1 MSATNP
7 FLDPRRVQA
16 ALRGLELRPT
26 RGMGQNFLIDPHAL
40 ATIVVAANLQ
50 ADDVVVEVGPGLGVL
65 TWELTQ
71 RSRYVVA
78 VELDK
83 RLAARLHQ
91 QFRTTHAEPPALSP
105 SDPPVPPPVLHLLQA
120 DILDVPPPMLL
131 QQAQAAWQAHALP
144 LPAGAALPPYKLVAN
159 LPYAITAPVLQHF
172 LHSSHP
178 PRTLTVLVQW
188 EVAERITAA
197 AGDLSV
203 RALAIQL
210 YAAPQ
215 IIARVPASSF
225 IPAPAVDSAVLHLT
239 THTTPV
245 IADIAPEALLRIIKA
260 GFGQPRKKLANS
272 LTSGLAGIGQG
283 CPQAQ
288 VVAALHA
295 AGVDPGRRPETLTLA
310 EWAQVYRM
318 LQGAGGGAG

>member
-1 MSATNP
+1 MPATNP

-40 ATIVVAANLQ
+40 ATIVAAADLQ
-50 ADDVVVEVGPGLGVL
+50 ADDVIVEVGPGLGVL

-91 QFRTTHAEPPALSP
+91 EFRTTHAEPPAP
-105 SDPPVPPPVLHLLQA
+105 SLTGTPPSPPVLHLLQA
-120 DILDVPPPMLL
+120 DVLDLSPPALL
-131 QQAQAAWQAHALP
+131 QQAQAAWQASALP
-144 LPAGAALPPYKLVAN
+144 LPAWADLPPYKLVAN

-172 LHSSHP
+172 LHSPHP

-197 AGDLSV
+197 AGQLSV

-215 IIARVPASSF
+215 IVARVPARSF
-225 IPAPAVDSAVLHLT
+225 IPVPAVDSAVLHLT

-260 GFGQPRKKLANS
+260 GFVQPRKKLVNS
-272 LTSGLAGIGQG
+272 LTSGLAGIGWVRS
-283 CPQAQ
+283 QAQ
-288 VVAALHA
+288 VAAALQV
-295 AGVDPGRRPETLTLA
+295 AGVDPSRRPETLMLA
-310 EWAQVYRM
+310 EWAQVYRV
-318 LQGAGGGAG
+318 LLGGGSGTG

>member
-1 MSATNP
+1 MPATNP

-40 ATIVVAANLQ
+40 ATIIAAADLQ
-50 ADDVVVEVGPGLGVL
+50 ADDVIIEVGPGLGVL
-65 TWELTQ
+65 TWELIQ

-83 RLAARLHQ
+83 RLAARLDQ
-91 QFRTTHAEPPALSP
+91 AFRTTHAGPPVASLPNSPLAPLHLVQADVLDLSPPA
-105 SDPPVPPPVLHLLQA
+105 
-120 DILDVPPPMLL
+120 LL
-131 QQAQAAWQAHALP
+131 QQAQAAWQASTVP
-144 LPAGAALPPYKLVAN
+144 LPVWMDLPPYKLVAN

-188 EVAERITAA
+188 EVAERITAM
-197 AGDLSV
+197 AGQLSV

-215 IIARVPASSF
+215 IVARVPASSF
-225 IPAPAVDSAVLHLT
+225 IPVPAVDSAILHLT

-260 GFGQPRKKLANS
+260 GFVQPRKKLVNS
-272 LTSGLAGIGQG
+272 LTSGLAALGWGRS
-283 CPQAQ
+283 QAQ
-288 VVAALHA
+288 VAAALHM
-295 AGVDPGRRPETLTLA
+295 AGIDPSRRPETLTLA

-318 LQGAGGGAG
+318 LEDGSGTG